1 MGGGEPLFLSLLR
14 EGEAHVRSS
23 TGWGR
28 SERAPSSSSS
38 SLSTLTT
45 LPPFSPVCECVCARS
60 LLLFFQFACWGRWR
74 RSPNGGAPFLRALLR
89 PPSAAASIVR
99 SFASASSLSLSLR
112 PLDLLLRRR
121 AVVEEGGGGGI
132 ERNSRFSKA
141 EERAERRGR
150 TRKEGRR
157 RHTDPW
163 RRDSEGN
170 CSVVARSIQIR

>member
-1 MGGGEPLFLSLLR
+1 MC
-14 EGEAHVRSS
+14 A
-23 TGWGR
+23 
-28 SERAPSSSSS
+28 
-38 SLSTLTT
+38 
-45 LPPFSPVCECVCARS
+45 LPPPLLPVCVLGEVEEEPE
-60 LLLFFQFACWGRWR
+60 R
-74 RSPNGGAPFLRALLR
+74 RRPLSQGSAPPAVRRRLH
-89 PPSAAASIVR
+89 R
-99 SFASASSLSLSLR
+99 SFVCVRLLSLSLSST
-112 PLDLLLRRR
+112 PGPV
-121 AVVEEGGGGGI
+121 AAAAGGCGGGGRRGI